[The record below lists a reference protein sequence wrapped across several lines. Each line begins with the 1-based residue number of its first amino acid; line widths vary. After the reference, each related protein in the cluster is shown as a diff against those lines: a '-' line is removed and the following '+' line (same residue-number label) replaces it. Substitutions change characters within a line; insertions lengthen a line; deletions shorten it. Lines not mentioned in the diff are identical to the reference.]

1 MEPSLVSW
9 AASGNAVLGDAGGE
23 LAELAS
29 PDDGSRGEWP
39 DAPDDLASGLIAL
52 IYLVQ
57 LTAQFIR
64 TLRNGIAVGMRWL
77 AALAPL
83 GSSMKSCL

>member
-1 MEPSLVSW
+1 MVERE
-9 AASGNAVLGDAGGE
+9 AKAQESGRKVAGIHRLLPAV
-23 LAELAS
+23 
-29 PDDGSRGEWP
+29 
-39 DAPDDLASGLIAL
+39 
-52 IYLVQ
+52 VQ

-83 GSSMKSCL
+83 RASMKSYL